1 MTRSSRLLN
10 VLAWNCSKYLE
21 ICTVPWPQLLP
32 SGQMFL
38 WLRTLAKANTRNGVR
53 RPLCPR
59 EAGALP
65 HFLRELFDA
74 CCPDTPVLTAYPC
87 LTPLP
92 SSHMPSSSRLLL
104 VLLVVFLMNLIC
116 SPPFLGLRMPECW
129 IYLPW
134 VFSLAAAET
143 DPPSAPSHT
152 RSLVLFKKE
161 PCVHLSD
168 VCYFEGRWW
177 KYFREYIF

>member
-1 MTRSSRLLN
+1 MGRGRPVRRCQSRHDPPVGDSLLD
-10 VLAWNCSKYLE
+10 VLAWNRSKYLE

-32 SGQMFL
+32 SRQMFL
-38 WLRTLAKANTRNGVR
+38 WLRTWAKTNTGNGMR

-65 HFLRELFDA
+65 HFLRGLVDA

-92 SSHMPSSSRLLL
+92 SSHMPSSSRLL
-104 VLLVVFLMNLIC
+104 VLLVVFVMNIIC
-116 SPPFLGLRMPECW
+116 SPPFLGLQMPECW

-143 DPPSAPSHT
+143 PPPPRTRAP
-152 RSLVLFKKE
+152 
-161 PCVHLSD
+161 
-168 VCYFEGRWW
+168 
-177 KYFREYIF
+177 